1 MPTLQI
7 LTGPLKDQLVN
18 ITGERF
24 VMGRERD
31 CELLLDIPLA
41 SRHHACFYK
50 ADDGWRIQDLG
61 SVNGT
66 LHNGA
71 KVQDAILA
79 SGDKIAIGEVIMVF
93 SDGTSAA
100 GAAAPPTTSAPSAPQ
115 SEAGSLAQD
124 AAIQALVQQMSLRT
138 KAIGREMGKVIIGQN
153 EIVSQLLTAI
163 ISNGHVLMIGMPG
176 LAKTTMIRTLSEVID
191 LKFNRIQFTPDL
203 MPSDI
208 TGTEVLE
215 INDAT
220 GHKEYRFIKGPIFC
234 NILLAD
240 EINRTPPK
248 TQAALLEAMQEHRVT
263 AAGHTYQLTLPFF
276 VLATQNPLEQEG
288 TYPLPEAQLDRFMF
302 SIYIDY
308 PSAEEEEEIARVT
321 TKRNKVELQK
331 TMNSKEILELQD
343 VVRNMPV
350 SNHVVKYATRLAR
363 STRPVG
369 EHAPD
374 FIKKWIHCGAGPR
387 ASQYLVLAA
396 KGHAV
401 SDGRL
406 LVTTDDVRAIARP
419 ILRHRMFTNFAADA
433 EGMDSDKIV
442 QRLIEEVPEPSEKD
456 Y

>member
-7 LTGPLKDQLVN
+7 LTGPLKDQTVN
-18 ITGERF
+18 IPGERF

-41 SRHHACFYK
+41 SRHHACLYK
-50 ADDGWRIQDLG
+50 GDDGWRIQDMG

-71 KVQDAILA
+71 KVQDAIIV
-79 SGDKIAIGEVIMVF
+79 SGDKISIGDVIMVF
-93 SDGTSAA
+93 SDGTPAA
-100 GAAAPPTTSAPSAPQ
+100 GAAAPPTTSAPSTPQ
-115 SEAGSLAQD
+115 PEAGSPAQD

-138 KAIGREMGKVIIGQN
+138 KAIGRGMGKVIIGQN

-208 TGTEVLE
+208 TGTDVLE

-276 VLATQNPLEQEG
+276 VLATQNPL
-288 TYPLPEAQLDRFMF
+288 
-302 SIYIDY
+302 
-308 PSAEEEEEIARVT
+308 
-321 TKRNKVELQK
+321 
-331 TMNSKEILELQD
+331 
-343 VVRNMPV
+343 
-350 SNHVVKYATRLAR
+350 
-363 STRPVG
+363 
-369 EHAPD
+369 
-374 FIKKWIHCGAGPR
+374 
-387 ASQYLVLAA
+387 
-396 KGHAV
+396 
-401 SDGRL
+401 
-406 LVTTDDVRAIARP
+406 
-419 ILRHRMFTNFAADA
+419 
-433 EGMDSDKIV
+433 
-442 QRLIEEVPEPSEKD
+442 
-456 Y
+456 

>member
-7 LTGPLKDQLVN
+7 LTGPLKDQNVN
-18 ITGERF
+18 IPGERF
-24 VMGRERD
+24 VLGRERD
-31 CELLLDIPLA
+31 CELVLDIPLA
-41 SRHHACFYK
+41 SRHHACLYK
-50 ADDGWRIQDLG
+50 GDDGWRIQDMG

-71 KVQDAILA
+71 KVQDAIIV
-79 SGDKIAIGEVIMVF
+79 SGDKISIGEVVMVF
-93 SDGTSAA
+93 SDGKLPAA
-100 GAAAPPTTSAPSAPQ
+100 AAATMPAAPPAETAPV
-115 SEAGSLAQD
+115 QD

-138 KAIGREMGKVIIGQN
+138 KAIGREMAKVIIGQS

-308 PSAEEEEEIARVT
+308 PTEAEEEEIARVT
-321 TKRNKVELQK
+321 TKKSKIELQK
-331 TMNSKEILELQD
+331 VLASKEILELQD
-343 VVRNMPV
+343 VVRGMPV

-401 SDGRL
+401 SEGRL

-433 EGMDSDKIV
+433 EGMDTDKIV
-442 QRLIEEVPEPSEKD
+442 QRLIEEVSEPSEKD